1 MITVIAGVNGAGKS
15 SIIGSALRHH
25 GGHYFNP
32 DEAARDIMNTEKCT
46 LAEANSKAWK
56 RGYDM
61 LCEAV
66 ENDLD
71 YVFETTLGGN
81 SVPEQLHK
89 ASDSG
94 ISVSI
99 LYCGLESPD
108 LHIQRVSERVKKG
121 GHDIPEEKIRQRWTN
136 SIYNLGTMIPKCD
149 QIKLYDNSSPLE
161 DGKPSPKLLF
171 SMSNGNFK
179 TTPHEKIPDWAKPI
193 AVIAME
199 THLKKC
205 DP

>member
-15 SIIGSALRHH
+15 SIIGSAIRHH

-32 DEAARDIMNTEKCT
+32 DEVAREIMNTDKCN

-56 RGYDM
+56 RGYEM

-66 ENDLD
+66 RDDLD

-81 SVPEQLHK
+81 SVPEQLRR
-89 ASDSG
+89 ACESG
-94 ISVSI
+94 ISVRI
-99 LYCGLESPD
+99 LYCGLESPE
-108 LHIQRVSERVKKG
+108 LHIQRVAERVING

-149 QIKLYDNSSPLE
+149 QIKIYDNSTHLE

-171 SMSNGNFK
+171 SMSNRNFK
-179 TTPHEKIPDWAKPI
+179 TTPHKEIPDWAKPI

-199 THLKKC
+199 THLENC